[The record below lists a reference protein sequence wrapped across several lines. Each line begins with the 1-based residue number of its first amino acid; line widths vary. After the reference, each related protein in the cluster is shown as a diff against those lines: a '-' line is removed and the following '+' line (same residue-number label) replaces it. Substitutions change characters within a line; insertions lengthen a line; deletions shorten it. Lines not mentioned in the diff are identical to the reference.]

1 MMLRKLLLVAL
12 VALVSSLIC
21 ATSFAQQSSTK
32 ELEDKV
38 RALAQPYVDA
48 EVINCAAIGILD
60 GEDRLTLSVGQ
71 FSKTDSS
78 KADENTIFEIGS
90 ISKVFT
96 GVLLADAI
104 ERGLVTADQPAG
116 DLLPDGIKMPVS
128 PKKPEREITLLQLS
142 THVSGLPRMPSN
154 FGNANPKNPYVN
166 YGSKEMF
173 EFLDSHEL
181 SRKPGIAEE
190 YSNLGVGLLGV
201 LMSRKQDMDYPDLLK
216 LRVTES
222 LGMSDTS
229 TSVTAAQ
236 MKRLAPPN
244 DGACNPSSSWDFDAM
259 AGAGSIR
266 STVSDML
273 KFAKAN
279 LAVPDGEVGKAIERA
294 FTQQR
299 KPKGIGSRP
308 MGFGWMINPGSET
321 RWHNGQTGGYHSIM
335 FVNRKDNRA
344 VVVLSNTAT
353 GEIDKLGS
361 EITAM
366 LAGQDVKPREFRK
379 SVDVKAEVCQ
389 RYIGKYKLNGL
400 LTFDVAY
407 AKDSKT
413 ELTVQLTGQ
422 PAFPIYAENETKW
435 FLKVVEAEIEFTV
448 NENGECESLTL
459 YQNGLE
465 QTAKRQ

>member
-1 MMLRKLLLVAL
+1 MMLRIPLFV
-12 VALVSSLIC
+12 VFICSLIC
-21 ATSFAQQSSTK
+21 ATTFAQQYSNK

-48 EVINCAAIGILD
+48 EVINCAAIGIID

-71 FSKTDSS
+71 FSKKDAT

-90 ISKVFT
+90 VSKVFT

-128 PKKPEREITLLQLS
+128 PKKPEREITLLHLS
-142 THVSGLPRMPSN
+142 THLSGLPRMPSN
-154 FGNANPKNPYVN
+154 IENSDFKNPYVN

-201 LMSRKQDMDYPDLLK
+201 LMSRKQKMDYPDLLK
-216 LRVTES
+216 SRVTEP
-222 LGMSDTS
+222 LEMSDTS
-229 TSVTAAQ
+229 TSVTADK

-244 DGACNPSSSWDFDAM
+244 DGSCNPSSNWDFDAM
-259 AGAGSIR
+259 AGAGAIR

-273 KFAKAN
+273 KFATAN
-279 LAVPDGEVGKAIERA
+279 LAAPENEVGKAIERA

-299 KPKGIGSRP
+299 KPKGLGSSP

-321 RWHNGQTGGYHSIM
+321 RWHNGQTAGYHSIM
-335 FVNRKDNRA
+335 FINRKDNRA

-361 EITAM
+361 EITAL
-366 LAGQDVKPREFRK
+366 LAGLDVKPREFRK
-379 SVDVKAEVCQ
+379 SVDVTPEVCQ
-389 RYIGKYKLNGL
+389 RYVGKYKLNEL

-422 PAFPIYAENETKW
+422 PAIPIYPENETKW

-459 YQNGLE
+459 HQNGMK
-465 QTAKRQ
+465 QSAKKQ